1 MLEAQNETRLRRHKM
16 QVSECYMYMYI
27 HVHVYGEKL
36 VSKAIYQLEVVGGL
50 YSRCIVHTCT
60 CTRVLKNPPQYGPCL
75 YYTAKKR
82 ELTFGGYGTYY
93 MYNVQC
99 MVFIAPKHKGK
110 MW

>member
-1 MLEAQNETRLRRHKM
+1 
-16 QVSECYMYMYI
+16 MYMYI
-27 HVHVYGEKL
+27 HVHVYGKKL

-50 YSRCIVHTCT
+50 YSRRIVHT

-75 YYTAKKR
+75 YYTAEKG

-93 MYNVQC
+93 MYNVWHLLHQSTY
-99 MVFIAPKHKGK
+99 KGK